1 MRIVDNRGLNCPLPV
16 INTKRA
22 LEEHGSEPLVSVV
35 DNDAA
40 KSNVEKLARS
50 LGYRTDVRQEGTAY
64 YIAIRPGEPEPVELS
79 AVAIAPKAAPA
90 PLGFTLYVIAAEEVG
105 RGSAELGRALLKT
118 FLYALAETGEQ
129 ANRLVF
135 LHGGAHVTCEGSP
148 LLPSLQRLEANG
160 WSIAT
165 CGACLDFYA
174 LKDKLAIGE
183 ITNMYS
189 IVELMRTAHK
199 VVSL

>member
-50 LGYRTDVRQEGTAY
+50 LGYRTEVRHEGSVY
-64 YIAIRPGEPEPVELS
+64 YIAISPGESSELS
-79 AVAIAPKAAPA
+79 AVAIAPKVAPA
-90 PLGFTLYVIAAEEVG
+90 PLGFTLYVITAEEVG
-105 RGSAELGRALLKT
+105 RGSADLGRALLKT
-118 FLYALAETGEQ
+118 FLYALAETSEQ
-129 ANRLVF
+129 ANHLVF
-135 LHGGAHVTCEGSP
+135 LHGGAPLTCEGSP
-148 LLPSLQRLEANG
+148 LLPSLQRLESNG

-165 CGACLDFYA
+165 CGACLDFYGQ
-174 LKDKLAIGE
+174 KDKLAIGE

-189 IVELMRTAHK
+189 IVELMRTAQK

>member
-50 LGYRTDVRQEGTAY
+50 LGYRTEVRHEGSVY
-64 YIAIRPGEPEPVELS
+64 YIAISPGESSELS
-79 AVAIAPKAAPA
+79 AVAIAPKVAPA
-90 PLGFTLYVIAAEEVG
+90 PLGFTLYVITAEEVG
-105 RGSAELGRALLKT
+105 RGSADLGRALLKT
-118 FLYALAETGEQ
+118 FLYALAETSEQ
-129 ANRLVF
+129 ANHLVF
-135 LHGGAHVTCEGSP
+135 LHGGAPLTCEGSL
-148 LLPSLQRLEANG
+148 LLPSLQRLESNG

-165 CGACLDFYA
+165 CGACLDFYGQ
-174 LKDKLAIGE
+174 KDKLAIGE

-189 IVELMRTAHK
+189 IVELMRTAQK

>member
-1 MRIVDNRGLNCPLPV
+1 
-16 INTKRA
+16 
-22 LEEHGSEPLVSVV
+22 VV

-50 LGYRTDVRQEGTAY
+50 LGYRTAVRQEGPAY
-64 YIAIRPGEPEPVELS
+64 YIAISPSEPRELS
-79 AVAIAPKAAPA
+79 AVAVAPEPTPA
-90 PLGFTLYVIAAEEVG
+90 PLGFTLYVITAAEVG

-129 ANRLVF
+129 ANRLIF
-135 LHGGAHVTCEGSP
+135 LHGGARVTCEDSP
-148 LLPSLQRLEANG
+148 LLPSLQRLESNG

-183 ITNMYS
+183 ITNMYA
-189 IVELMRTAHK
+189 IVDLMRTAHK
-199 VVSL
+199 VVTL